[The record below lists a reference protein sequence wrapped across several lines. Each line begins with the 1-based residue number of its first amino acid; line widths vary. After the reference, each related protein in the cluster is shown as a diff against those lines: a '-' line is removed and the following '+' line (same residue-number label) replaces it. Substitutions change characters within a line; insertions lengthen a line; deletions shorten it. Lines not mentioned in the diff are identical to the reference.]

1 MDFKSRAVTVPS
13 IYPLWVFEI
22 SVAGGNSGEIQLGQL
37 NRN

>member
-1 MDFKSRAVTVPS
+1 MDFKSPAVTVPS
-13 IYPLWVFEI
+13 RYPLRVFEI